1 MLKPSFIPVFLLLW
15 LSALACHQRQSGQ
28 TSASAVRDSVPAAVA
43 HPIQPPSADS
53 LQPKPDTPVHPTP
66 ASSDSAHQK
75 PADANHAKDSASVA
89 KTRVWPVKF
98 PPLLPGSIF
107 PEHRVVAFYG
117 NLYSK
122 NMGILGELPPDQMI
136 PKLLQYA
143 RLWQEADT
151 TKKVIPALHL
161 IVVTAQGYPG
171 KDGKHR
177 LRMPNWMIDSVLH
190 MADRIHGLVFLD
202 VQVGLSTLQDEVPRL
217 EPYLKLPNV
226 HLAIDPEF
234 SMKTGAVPGTRI
246 GTFDAADVNY
256 CVDFLTRLVHQYQL
270 PPKILI
276 VHRFTQRMLTN
287 YQNIKLRP
295 EVQIVMD
302 MDGWGPKWLKIN
314 SYRNFIA
321 REPVEYTGFKLFF
334 KNDTRNGQPI
344 MTPQEVLSLFPPPVY
359 IQYQ

>member
-1 MLKPSFIPVFLLLW
+1 MLIFPVLGLTAW
-15 LSALACHQRQSGQ
+15 ACHQHPSRQ
-28 TSASAVRDSVPAAVA
+28 ASLKHDSLLAITHPSRPAAAVDTV
-43 HPIQPPSADS
+43 PQTPG
-53 LQPKPDTPVHPTP
+53 TPVHQEP
-66 ASSDSAHQK
+66 AFPDSAHQK
-75 PADANHAKDSASVA
+75 HTDSIKDSSALLPG
-89 KTRVWPVKF
+89 KTHVWPVKF

-143 RLWQEADT
+143 RMWQQADT

-217 EPYLKLPNV
+217 EPYLKLSNV

-256 CVDFLTRLVHQYQL
+256 CVDFLTRLVHEYQL

-276 VHRFTQRMLTN
+276 VHRFTQHMLTN
-287 YQNIKLRP
+287 YKAIKLRP

-344 MTPQEVLSLFPPPVY
+344 MTPQEVLALFPPPVY

>member
-1 MLKPSFIPVFLLLW
+1 MPSPQ
-15 LSALACHQRQSGQ
+15 AP
-28 TSASAVRDSVPAAVA
+28 T
-43 HPIQPPSADS
+43 ADS
-53 LQPKPDTPVHPTP
+53 TRPIGDTAGDAPNQ
-66 ASSDSAHQK
+66 SDTMQK
-75 PADANHAKDSASVA
+75 PATDSGRNNPVSPSKE
-89 KTRVWPVKF
+89 KTHGWPVKF
-98 PPLLPGSIF
+98 PPTLPGAIF
-107 PEHRVVAFYG
+107 PTHRVVAFYG

-122 NMGILGELPPDQMI
+122 NMGILGELPPSQMI

-143 RLWQEADT
+143 NMWQQADT

-256 CVDFLTRLVHQYQL
+256 CVDFLARLVQQYQL

-276 VHRFTQRMLTN
+276 VHRFTQHMLTN
-287 YQNIKLRP
+287 YKQIKLRP

>member
-1 MLKPSFIPVFLLLW
+1 MLRFIHPALM
-15 LSALACHQRQSGQ
+15 LSICLIAAACGPHQR
-28 TSASAVRDSVPAAVA
+28 SAASHPDSLLTIHQPLPT
-43 HPIQPPSADS
+43 HPIRSFADS
-53 LQPKPDTPVHPTP
+53 QPSLPQKPDTSPAAKPDTGKHHPDTTQH
-66 ASSDSAHQK
+66 AI
-75 PADANHAKDSASVA
+75 ANR
-89 KTRVWPVKF
+89 RVWPVKF
-98 PPLLPGSIF
+98 PPTLPGSIF

-122 NMGILGELPPDQMI
+122 KMGILGELPPDQMVA
-136 PKLLQYA
+136 KLLQMA
-143 RLWQEADT
+143 HMWQQADT

-161 IVVTAQGYPG
+161 IAVTAQGYPG

-177 LRMPNWMIDSVLH
+177 LRMPNWMIDSVMH
-190 MADRIHGLVFLD
+190 MASRINGLVFLD

-234 SMKTGAVPGTRI
+234 SMKTGAAPGTRI

-256 CVDFLTRLVHQYQL
+256 CADFLTRLVQQYHL
-270 PPKILI
+270 PPKILV

-287 YQNIKLRP
+287 YKDIKLRP

-302 MDGWGPKWLKIN
+302 MDGWGPKSLKID
-314 SYRNFIA
+314 SYKNFIA

-334 KNDTRNGQPI
+334 KNDTRNGQPL